1 MPKINSKYT
10 ILVAHFRLDIVSGA
24 EFAIADMVNK
34 CDERFRFIMLTPG
47 AGNLA
52 DYYRSCGF
60 EVWPKRIE
68 TPRRKYPGLH
78 TLQSYLFARQLQAK
92 GIDAVIANTFPAAS
106 RVQTACRFAGIPYV
120 IYVRE
125 YISDKSQHRA
135 ILRRADGI
143 FAVSA
148 DVAAYLSP
156 MSDPEKIVVVHD
168 HLHAEPLIARLEPR
182 RSPKRFAGD
191 QPVVGI
197 IGRITSY
204 KRQDLFV
211 RAIPWV
217 AKEVPEARF
226 VIVGSA
232 LESERVYE
240 GELKKL
246 ASELQVDDRL
256 AFLGHRTDA
265 LEIMAGLTV
274 CCLTSDREPFP
285 RTVLEAQLVGC
296 AVIASDTG
304 GCPEM
309 LEDGVTGLLFPS
321 TRPDS
326 HELLA
331 ENIIRLLGDDALR
344 KRIAVNAKERLM
356 QTFASDMP
364 VRQFEAHLRSIIR

>member
-1 MPKINSKYT
+1 MQKINSKFT
-10 ILVAHFRLDIVSGA
+10 ILVAHFRPDIVSGA
-24 EFAIADMVNK
+24 EFAIADMINK
-34 CDERFRFIMLTPG
+34 CDECFRFIMLTPG

-52 DYYRSCGF
+52 DYYQSHGF

-68 TPRRKYPGLH
+68 TTRRKYPGLH

-125 YISDKSQHRA
+125 YISNKPLHRA
-135 ILRRADGI
+135 ILARADKI

-148 DVAAYLSP
+148 DVAAHLSP
-156 MSDPEKIVVVHD
+156 MADPKKIVSVLD
-168 HLHAEPLIARLEPR
+168 HLHAGPLIARLEAR

-191 QPVVGI
+191 GPVVGI
-197 IGRITSY
+197 VGRITSY
-204 KRQDLFV
+204 KQQDLFV

-232 LESERVYE
+232 GE
-240 GELKKL
+240 GERAYEEALKKL
-246 ASELQVDDRL
+246 ARELQVEDRL
-256 AFLGHRTDA
+256 AFLGHRPDA
-265 LEIMAGLTV
+265 LEIMAELTV

-285 RTVLEAQLVGC
+285 RTVLEAHLVGC
-296 AVIASDTG
+296 AVIASETG

-309 LEDGVTGLLFPS
+309 VEDGVTGLLFPS

-326 HELLA
+326 HERLA
-331 ENIIRLLGDDALR
+331 GNIIRLLGDDELR
-344 KRIAVNAKERLM
+344 KRIAVNAKERVM

-364 VRQFEAHLRSIIR
+364 VRQFEAHLRSLIR

>member
-1 MPKINSKYT
+1 MPKINSKLS
-10 ILVAHFRLDIVSGA
+10 ILVAHFRPDIVSGA
-24 EFAIADMVNK
+24 EFAIGDMVKK
-34 CDERFRFIMLTPG
+34 CPKNFRFIMLTPG
-47 AGNLA
+47 AGNLG
-52 DYYRSCGF
+52 DYYQSHDF
-60 EVWPKRIE
+60 EIWPKRIE
-68 TPRRKYPGLH
+68 TTRRKYPGLH

-106 RVQTACRFAGIPYV
+106 RVQTACRFAGIPYA

-125 YISDKSQHRA
+125 YISDKPLHRA
-135 ILRRADGI
+135 IPARADKI
-143 FAVSA
+143 FAVSG

-156 MSDPEKIVVVHD
+156 MVDPGKIVPVHD
-168 HLHAEPLIARLEPR
+168 HLHAEPLIDRLETR
-182 RSPKRFAGD
+182 GPKCFAGD

-204 KRQDLFV
+204 KQQDLFV

-217 AKEVPEARF
+217 AKAVPEARF
-226 VIVGSA
+226 VIVGNA
-232 LESERVYE
+232 SERERAYE
-240 GELKKL
+240 GELRRL
-246 ASELQVDDRL
+246 ASKLQVEDRL

-265 LEIMAGLTV
+265 LEIMTELTV

-285 RTVLEAQLVGC
+285 RTVLEAQLAGC

-309 LEDGVTGLLFPS
+309 IEGGVTGLLFPS

-326 HELLA
+326 HERLA
-331 ENIIRLLGDDALR
+331 EKIIRLLGDDALR
-344 KRIAVNAKERLM
+344 QRLAINAKEKLM

-364 VRQFEAHLRSIIR
+364 VRQFEAHLRSLIR

>member
-1 MPKINSKYT
+1 VT
-10 ILVAHFRLDIVSGA
+10 HFRPDIVSGA
-24 EFAIADMVNK
+24 EFAIADMVKK

-52 DYYRSCGF
+52 DYYRSRGF

-78 TLQSYLFARQLQAK
+78 TFQSFLFARQLQAK
-92 GIDAVIANTFPAAS
+92 GIDSVIANTFPAAS
-106 RVQTACRFAGIPYV
+106 RVQTACRFAGIPYA

-125 YISDKSQHRA
+125 YISDKPPHRG
-135 ILRRADGI
+135 ILGRADRI

-156 MSDPEKIVVVHD
+156 MSDPKKIAVAHD
-168 HLHAEPLIARLEPR
+168 HLDAEALVARLEAR
-182 RSPKRFAGD
+182 NPKRFAGEG
-191 QPVVGI
+191 PVVGI

-204 KRQDLFV
+204 KQQDLFV

-217 AKEVPEARF
+217 LKEVPEARF
-226 VIVGSA
+226 LIVGSA
-232 LESERVYE
+232 GE
-240 GELKKL
+240 GERAYEEGLKKL
-246 ASELQVDDRL
+246 ARELQVDDRL
-256 AFLGHRTDA
+256 AFLGHRPDA
-265 LEIMAGLTV
+265 LEIMAELTV

-285 RTVLEAQLVGC
+285 RTVLEAQLAGC
-296 AVIASDTG
+296 AVIAADTG

-309 LEDGVTGLLFPS
+309 VEDGVTGLLFPS

-331 ENIIRLLGDDALR
+331 EKIIRLLGDDALR
-344 KRIAVNAKERLM
+344 ERIAVNAKERVM

-364 VRQFEAHLRSIIR
+364 VRQFEAHLKSLVR